1 MQRKKI
7 TVVEDEP
14 SIRDIIDILLTSEN
28 FEVILCAN
36 AREFHESLTFPLPD
50 LFILDMM
57 LPDGNG
63 IDLCRE
69 LRTDLRTVSIPILVM
84 SANVHALR
92 ALECGANFFL
102 QKPFDIQILVQKVKE
117 LVAGDGVQTKIHP

>member
-7 TVVEDEP
+7 TVVEDDQH
-14 SIRDIIDILLTSEN
+14 IRDIIDILLTSEGY
-28 FEVILCAN
+28 EVTLCAS
-36 AREFHESLTFPLPD
+36 AGEFHDSLSHLLPD

-63 IDLCRE
+63 IELCKE
-69 LRTDLRTVSIPILVM
+69 LRADIATVSIPILVM
-84 SANVHALR
+84 SANVHALK

-102 QKPFDIQILVQKVKE
+102 QKPFDIQVFVQQVKE
-117 LVAGDGVQTKIHP
+117 LLVLPAKS

>member
-1 MQRKKI
+1 MQRKRI

-14 SIRDIIDILLTSEN
+14 SIRDIMDILLTSEN
-28 FEVILCAN
+28 FEVTLCAN
-36 AREFHESLTFPLPD
+36 AREFNDSLKRPLPD

-69 LRTDLRTVSIPILVM
+69 LRANLETVLIPIMVM
-84 SANVHALR
+84 SANVHALQ
-92 ALECGANFFL
+92 ALECGANRFL
-102 QKPFDIQILVQKVKE
+102 QKPFDIQMLVQYAKE
-117 LVAGDGVQTKIHP
+117 LA